1 MNDRIDICFFTIQS
15 VLSINMKSPIKKL
28 LVSTNQSS
36 SGSLIYFA
44 YSCFDSQRSKYAKI
58 AIRNTMPDSKV
69 ADIDFSDFSIF
80 IFKVKHVFMEEK
92 DNPVEKLVIDE
103 KEVDGIHI
111 DDILSLENLP
121 RTMFI
126 D

>member
-1 MNDRIDICFFTIQS
+1 MNDGIDICFFTIQS
-15 VLSINMKSPIKKL
+15 VLSINMKSPIEKL

-69 ADIDFSDFSIF
+69 ADIDFSIF

-92 DNPVEKLVIDE
+92 DNPVEKLVTDE
-103 KEVDGIHI
+103 KELDGIHI

-121 RTMFI
+121 RTMVI

>member
-1 MNDRIDICFFTIQS
+1 
-15 VLSINMKSPIKKL
+15 
-28 LVSTNQSS
+28 
-36 SGSLIYFA
+36 
-44 YSCFDSQRSKYAKI
+44 
-58 AIRNTMPDSKV
+58 
-69 ADIDFSDFSIF
+69 
-80 IFKVKHVFMEEK
+80 MEEK

-103 KEVDGIHI
+103 KELDGIHI

>member
-1 MNDRIDICFFTIQS
+1 MNDGIDICFFTIQS
-15 VLSINMKSPIKKL
+15 VLSINMKSPIEKL

-36 SGSLIYFA
+36 SGSLICFA

-69 ADIDFSDFSIF
+69 ADIDFSIF

-103 KEVDGIHI
+103 KELDGIHI

-121 RTMFI
+121 RTMVI